1 MGLVSEEAYKN
12 GNENCLPL
20 ESIEAKYLPSSTKYV
35 LAMDSCIDAFVCLL
49 EEDEIEYTAEVVD
62 CVFDILLLPSH
73 SSWDEVECG
82 EVLLWYAIDEN
93 LKDSNRKKC
102 IKWLGT
108 IRSKQSLTCLF
119 GYKKETPP
127 HQQVV

>member
-73 SSWDEVECG
+73 SS
-82 EVLLWYAIDEN
+82 
-93 LKDSNRKKC
+93 
-102 IKWLGT
+102 
-108 IRSKQSLTCLF
+108 
-119 GYKKETPP
+119 
-127 HQQVV
+127 